1 MLALMLTLED
11 LSDEEFMRRA
21 DDPAWA
27 ITNCTCL
34 HYSRR
39 DPATGRTSSRVR
51 WEQTARPVFDESTG
65 RWEVRVDP
73 WREFQRPLL
82 SNGDLVDVVHSV
94 DPHL

>member
-1 MLALMLTLED
+1 MGDHQLHVPAL
-11 LSDEEFMRRA
+11 FAARPGHRRA
-21 DDPAWA
+21 
-27 ITNCTCL
+27 
-34 HYSRR
+34 
-39 DPATGRTSSRVR
+39 SSRVR

>member
-1 MLALMLTLED
+1 MVLISPQERSRSTRVSSHLAFG
-11 LSDEEFMRRA
+11 S
-21 DDPAWA
+21 A
-27 ITNCTCL
+27 IV
-34 HYSRR
+34 
-39 DPATGRTSSRVR
+39 AAVSRVR

>member
-1 MLALMLTLED
+1 MP
-11 LSDEEFMRRA
+11 RRKESE
-21 DDPAWA
+21 P
-27 ITNCTCL
+27 
-34 HYSRR
+34 
-39 DPATGRTSSRVR
+39 P
-51 WEQTARPVFDESTG
+51 RPVFDESTG